1 MNKSHM
7 FSKLLKQLRRKK
19 DSFGNRI
26 SGLFG
31 NKTLV
36 REDLLQNLERVL
48 LTSDVGIKA
57 SGRIIAAVKN
67 SSHNESP
74 IENIRYEM
82 QRILEAA
89 QQPLTIENHQKQPFI
104 ILVVGVNGAGKTTSI
119 AKLAKNLK
127 ERGLMV
133 VLAAGDTFRAA
144 AVEQIQEW
152 GLRLNLPVISKPS
165 GSDPASLAYEAHQQ
179 AISLGADVL
188 IIDTAGRLHTQD
200 DLMAEL
206 KKIKRVIGK
215 QDDSAP
221 HEVILV
227 LDGTSGQNTLKQTEI
242 FVKEIG
248 ISSLIVTKLDG
259 TAKGGA
265 LFNLANEFE
274 LPVRYIGIGEGL
286 DDLLEFDAKDFVSS
300 LLHNVGD

>member
-1 MNKSHM
+1 M
-7 FSKLLKQLRRKK
+7 FSKLLKQLGRKK
-19 DSFGNRI
+19 DSLGNRI

-31 NKTLV
+31 NKTIV
-36 REDLLQNLERVL
+36 SEDLLKDLERVL
-48 LTSDVGIKA
+48 LTSDVGIEA
-57 SGRIIAAVKN
+57 SQRIIAAVKN

-74 IENIRYEM
+74 IENMRHEM
-82 QRILEAA
+82 QQILKAA
-89 QQPLTIENHQKQPFI
+89 QQPLTIEGQQKHPFI

-119 AKLAKNLK
+119 AKLANNLK
-127 ERGLMV
+127 DRGLMV

-152 GLRLNLPVISKPS
+152 GLKLDIPVISKPS

-188 IIDTAGRLHTQD
+188 IIDTAGRLHTQG

-206 KKIKRVIGK
+206 KKIKRVITK

-242 FVKEIG
+242 FIKEID

-265 LFNLANEFE
+265 LFNLANEFD
-274 LPVRYIGIGEGL
+274 LPVRYIGIGEGM
-286 DDLLEFDAKDFVSS
+286 DDLLAFDAKDFVNS
-300 LLHNVGD
+300 LLNSIGDHK

>member
-1 MNKSHM
+1 M
-7 FSKLLKQLRRKK
+7 FTKLLQQLGRTR
-19 DSFGNRI
+19 DSLGNRI
-26 SGLFG
+26 SSLFRE
-31 NKTLV
+31 KTV
-36 REDLLQNLERVL
+36 VSEDLLHNLERVL

-57 SGRIIAAVKN
+57 SERIIASVKN

-82 QRILEAA
+82 QRILQTA
-89 QQPLTIENHQKQPFI
+89 QQPLTIENRQKQPFI

-152 GLRLNLPVISKPS
+152 GSRLNLSVISKSS

-200 DLMAEL
+200 NLMAEL
-206 KKIKRVIGK
+206 KK
-215 QDDSAP
+215 
-221 HEVILV
+221 
-227 LDGTSGQNTLKQTEI
+227 N
-242 FVKEIG
+242 
-248 ISSLIVTKLDG
+248 
-259 TAKGGA
+259 
-265 LFNLANEFE
+265 
-274 LPVRYIGIGEGL
+274 
-286 DDLLEFDAKDFVSS
+286 
-300 LLHNVGD
+300 

>member
-1 MNKSHM
+1 M
-7 FSKLLKQLRRKK
+7 FSKLLKQLGRKK
-19 DSFGNRI
+19 DSLGNRI

-31 NKTLV
+31 NKTIV
-36 REDLLQNLERVL
+36 SEDLLKDLERVL
-48 LTSDVGIKA
+48 LTSDVGIEA
-57 SGRIIAAVKN
+57 SQRIIAAVKN

-74 IENIRYEM
+74 IENIRHEM
-82 QRILEAA
+82 QQILKAA
-89 QQPLTIENHQKQPFI
+89 QQPLTIEGQQKQPFI

-119 AKLAKNLK
+119 AKLANNLK
-127 ERGLMV
+127 DRGLMV

-152 GLRLNLPVISKPS
+152 GLKLDIPVISKPS

-188 IIDTAGRLHTQD
+188 IIDTAGRLHTQG

-206 KKIKRVIGK
+206 KKIKRVITK

-227 LDGTSGQNTLKQTEI
+227 LDGTSGQNTLRQTEI
-242 FVKEIG
+242 FIKEID

-265 LFNLANEFE
+265 LFSLANEFD
-274 LPVRYIGIGEGL
+274 LPVRYIGIGEGM
-286 DDLLEFDAKDFVSS
+286 DDLLAFDAKDFVNS
-300 LLHNVGD
+300 LLNNIGDHK

>member
-1 MNKSHM
+1 M
-7 FSKLLKQLRRKK
+7 FSKLLKQLGRKK
-19 DSFGNRI
+19 DSLGNRI

-31 NKTLV
+31 NKTIV
-36 REDLLQNLERVL
+36 SEDLLKDLERVL
-48 LTSDVGIKA
+48 LTSDVGVEA
-57 SGRIIAAVKN
+57 SQRIIAAVKN

-74 IENIRYEM
+74 IENMRHEM
-82 QRILEAA
+82 QQILKAA
-89 QQPLTIENHQKQPFI
+89 QQPLTIEGQQKHPFI
-104 ILVVGVNGAGKTTSI
+104 IFVVGVNGAGKTTSI
-119 AKLAKNLK
+119 AKLANNLK
-127 ERGLMV
+127 DRGLMV

-152 GLRLNLPVISKPS
+152 GLKLDIPVISKPS

-188 IIDTAGRLHTQD
+188 IIDTAGRLHTQG

-206 KKIKRVIGK
+206 KKIKRVITK

-221 HEVILV
+221 HEVMLV
-227 LDGTSGQNTLKQTEI
+227 LDGTSGQNTLRQTEI
-242 FVKEIG
+242 FIKEID

-265 LFNLANEFE
+265 LFNLANEFD
-274 LPVRYIGIGEGL
+274 LPVRYIGIGEGM
-286 DDLLEFDAKDFVSS
+286 DDLLAFDAKDFVNS
-300 LLHNVGD
+300 LLSNIGDHK

>member
-1 MNKSHM
+1 M
-7 FSKLLKQLRRKK
+7 FSKLLKQLGRKK
-19 DSFGNRI
+19 DSLGNRI

-31 NKTLV
+31 NKTIV
-36 REDLLQNLERVL
+36 SEDLLKDLERVL
-48 LTSDVGIKA
+48 LTSDVGIEA
-57 SGRIIAAVKN
+57 SRRIIAAVKN

-74 IENIRYEM
+74 IENIRHEM
-82 QRILEAA
+82 QQILKAA
-89 QQPLTIENHQKQPFI
+89 QQPLTIEGQQKQPFI

-119 AKLAKNLK
+119 AKLANNLK
-127 ERGLMV
+127 DRGLMV

-152 GLRLNLPVISKPS
+152 GLKLDIPVISKPS

-188 IIDTAGRLHTQD
+188 IIDTAGRLHTQG

-206 KKIKRVIGK
+206 KKIKRVITK

-242 FVKEIG
+242 FIKEID

-265 LFNLANEFE
+265 LFNLANEFD
-274 LPVRYIGIGEGL
+274 LPVRYIGIGEGM
-286 DDLLEFDAKDFVSS
+286 DDLLAFDAKDFVNS
-300 LLHNVGD
+300 LLNNIGDHK

>member
-1 MNKSHM
+1 M
-7 FSKLLKQLRRKK
+7 FSKLLKQLGRKK
-19 DSFGNRI
+19 DSLGNRI

-31 NKTLV
+31 NKTIV
-36 REDLLQNLERVL
+36 SEDLLKDLERVL
-48 LTSDVGIKA
+48 LTSDVGIEA
-57 SGRIIAAVKN
+57 SQRIIAAVKN

-74 IENIRYEM
+74 IENIRHEM
-82 QRILEAA
+82 QQILKAA
-89 QQPLTIENHQKQPFI
+89 QQPLTIEGQQKQPFI

-119 AKLAKNLK
+119 AKLANNLK
-127 ERGLMV
+127 DRGLMV

-152 GLRLNLPVISKPS
+152 GLKLDIPVISKPS

-188 IIDTAGRLHTQD
+188 IIDTAGRLHTQG

-206 KKIKRVIGK
+206 KKIKRVITK

-227 LDGTSGQNTLKQTEI
+227 LDGTSGQNTLRQTEI
-242 FVKEIG
+242 FIKEID

-265 LFNLANEFE
+265 LFNLANEFD
-274 LPVRYIGIGEGL
+274 LPVRYIGIGEGM
-286 DDLLEFDAKDFVSS
+286 DDLLAFDAKDFVNS
-300 LLHNVGD
+300 LLSNIGDQK

>member
-1 MNKSHM
+1 M
-7 FSKLLKQLRRKK
+7 FSKLLKQLGRKK
-19 DSFGNRI
+19 DSLGNRI

-31 NKTLV
+31 NKTIV
-36 REDLLQNLERVL
+36 SEDLLKDLERVL
-48 LTSDVGIKA
+48 LTSDVGIEA
-57 SGRIIAAVKN
+57 SRRIIAAVKN

-74 IENIRYEM
+74 IENIRHEM
-82 QRILEAA
+82 QQILKAA
-89 QQPLTIENHQKQPFI
+89 QQPLTIEGQQKQPFI

-119 AKLAKNLK
+119 AKLANNLK
-127 ERGLMV
+127 DRGLMV

-152 GLRLNLPVISKPS
+152 GLKLDIPVISKPS

-188 IIDTAGRLHTQD
+188 IIDTAGRLHTQG

-206 KKIKRVIGK
+206 KKIKRVITK

-227 LDGTSGQNTLKQTEI
+227 LDGTSGQNTLRQTEI
-242 FVKEIG
+242 FIKEIDV
-248 ISSLIVTKLDG
+248 SSLIVTKLDG

-265 LFNLANEFE
+265 LFNLANEFD
-274 LPVRYIGIGEGL
+274 LPVRYIGIGEGI
-286 DDLLEFDAKDFVSS
+286 DDLLAFDAKDFVNS
-300 LLHNVGD
+300 LLNNIGDHK

>member
-1 MNKSHM
+1 M
-7 FSKLLKQLRRKK
+7 FSKLLKQLGRKK
-19 DSFGNRI
+19 DSLGNRI

-31 NKTLV
+31 NKTIV
-36 REDLLQNLERVL
+36 SEDLLKDLERVL
-48 LTSDVGIKA
+48 LTSDVGIEA
-57 SGRIIAAVKN
+57 SQRIIAAVKN

-74 IENIRYEM
+74 IENMRHEM
-82 QRILEAA
+82 QQILKAA
-89 QQPLTIENHQKQPFI
+89 QQPLTIEGQQKHPFI

-119 AKLAKNLK
+119 AKLANNLK
-127 ERGLMV
+127 DRGLMV

-152 GLRLNLPVISKPS
+152 GLKLDISVISKPS

-188 IIDTAGRLHTQD
+188 IIDTAGRLHTQG

-206 KKIKRVIGK
+206 KKIKRVIAK

-227 LDGTSGQNTLKQTEI
+227 LDGTSGQNTLRQTEI
-242 FVKEIG
+242 FIKEID

-265 LFNLANEFE
+265 LFNLANEFD
-274 LPVRYIGIGEGL
+274 LPVRYIGIGEGM
-286 DDLLEFDAKDFVSS
+286 DDLLAFDAKDFVNS
-300 LLHNVGD
+300 LLSNIGDHK

>member
-1 MNKSHM
+1 M
-7 FSKLLKQLRRKK
+7 FSKLLKQLGRKK
-19 DSFGNRI
+19 DSLGNRI

-31 NKTLV
+31 NKTIV
-36 REDLLQNLERVL
+36 SEDLLKDLERVL
-48 LTSDVGIKA
+48 LTSDVGIEA
-57 SGRIIAAVKN
+57 SQRIIAAVKN

-74 IENIRYEM
+74 IENMRHEM
-82 QRILEAA
+82 QQILKAA
-89 QQPLTIENHQKQPFI
+89 QQPLTIEGQQKHPFI

-152 GLRLNLPVISKPS
+152 GLKLDIPVISKPS

-188 IIDTAGRLHTQD
+188 IIDTAGRLHTQG

-206 KKIKRVIGK
+206 KKIKRVITK

-227 LDGTSGQNTLKQTEI
+227 LDGTSGQNTLRQTEI
-242 FVKEIG
+242 FIKEID

-265 LFNLANEFE
+265 LFNLANEFD
-274 LPVRYIGIGEGL
+274 LPVRYIGIGEGM
-286 DDLLEFDAKDFVSS
+286 DDLLAFDAKDFVNS
-300 LLHNVGD
+300 LLNNIGDHK

>member
-1 MNKSHM
+1 M
-7 FSKLLKQLRRKK
+7 FSKLLKQLGRKK
-19 DSFGNRI
+19 DSLGNRI

-31 NKTLV
+31 NKTIV
-36 REDLLQNLERVL
+36 SEDLLKDLERVL
-48 LTSDVGIKA
+48 LTSDVGIEA
-57 SGRIIAAVKN
+57 SQRIIAAVKN

-74 IENIRYEM
+74 IENMRHEM
-82 QRILEAA
+82 QQILKAA
-89 QQPLTIENHQKQPFI
+89 QQPLTIEGQQKHPFI

-119 AKLAKNLK
+119 AKLANNLK
-127 ERGLMV
+127 DRGLMV

-152 GLRLNLPVISKPS
+152 GLKLDISVISKPS

-188 IIDTAGRLHTQD
+188 IIDTAGRLHTQG

-206 KKIKRVIGK
+206 KKIKRVITK

-227 LDGTSGQNTLKQTEI
+227 LDGTSGQNTLRQTEI
-242 FVKEIG
+242 FIKEID

-265 LFNLANEFE
+265 LFNLANEFD
-274 LPVRYIGIGEGL
+274 LPVRYIGIGEGM
-286 DDLLEFDAKDFVSS
+286 DDLLAFDAKDFVNS
-300 LLHNVGD
+300 LLSNIGDHK

>member
-1 MNKSHM
+1 M
-7 FSKLLKQLRRKK
+7 FSKLLKQLGRKK
-19 DSFGNRI
+19 DSLGNRI

-31 NKTLV
+31 NKTIV
-36 REDLLQNLERVL
+36 SEDLLKDLERVL
-48 LTSDVGIKA
+48 LTSDVGIEA
-57 SGRIIAAVKN
+57 SQRIIAAVKN

-74 IENIRYEM
+74 IENIRHEM
-82 QRILEAA
+82 QQILKAA
-89 QQPLTIENHQKQPFI
+89 QQPLTIEGQQKHPFI

-119 AKLAKNLK
+119 AKLANNLK
-127 ERGLMV
+127 DRGLMV

-152 GLRLNLPVISKPS
+152 GLKLDIPVISKPS

-188 IIDTAGRLHTQD
+188 IIDTAGRLHTQG

-206 KKIKRVIGK
+206 KKIKRVITK

-227 LDGTSGQNTLKQTEI
+227 LDGTSGQNTLRQTEI
-242 FVKEIG
+242 FIKEID

-265 LFNLANEFE
+265 LFNLANEFD
-274 LPVRYIGIGEGL
+274 LPVRYIGIGEGM
-286 DDLLEFDAKDFVSS
+286 DDLLAFDAKDFVNS
-300 LLHNVGD
+300 LLNSIGDHK

>member
-1 MNKSHM
+1 M
-7 FSKLLKQLRRKK
+7 FSKLLKQLGRKK
-19 DSFGNRI
+19 DSLGNRI

-31 NKTLV
+31 NKTIV
-36 REDLLQNLERVL
+36 SEDLLKDLERVL
-48 LTSDVGIKA
+48 LTSDVGIEA
-57 SGRIIAAVKN
+57 SQRIIAAVKN

-74 IENIRYEM
+74 IENMRHEM
-82 QRILEAA
+82 QQILKAA
-89 QQPLTIENHQKQPFI
+89 QQPLTIEGQQKHPFI

-119 AKLAKNLK
+119 AKLANNLK
-127 ERGLMV
+127 DRGLMV

-152 GLRLNLPVISKPS
+152 GLKLDIPVISKPS

-188 IIDTAGRLHTQD
+188 IIDTAGRLHTQG

-206 KKIKRVIGK
+206 KKIKRVITK

-227 LDGTSGQNTLKQTEI
+227 LDGTSGQNTLRQTEI
-242 FVKEIG
+242 FIKEID

-265 LFNLANEFE
+265 LFNLANEFD
-274 LPVRYIGIGEGL
+274 LPVRYIGIGEGM
-286 DDLLEFDAKDFVSS
+286 DDLLAFDAKDFVNS
-300 LLHNVGD
+300 LLNNIGDHK

>member
-1 MNKSHM
+1 M
-7 FSKLLKQLRRKK
+7 FSKLLKQLGRKK
-19 DSFGNRI
+19 GSLGNRI

-31 NKTLV
+31 NKTIV
-36 REDLLQNLERVL
+36 SEDLLKDLERVL
-48 LTSDVGIKA
+48 LTSDVGIEA
-57 SGRIIAAVKN
+57 SQRIIAAVKN

-74 IENIRYEM
+74 IENMRHEM
-82 QRILEAA
+82 QQILKAA
-89 QQPLTIENHQKQPFI
+89 QQPLTIEGQQKHPFI

-119 AKLAKNLK
+119 AKLANNLK
-127 ERGLMV
+127 DRGLMV

-152 GLRLNLPVISKPS
+152 GLKLDISVISKPS

-188 IIDTAGRLHTQD
+188 IIDTAGRLHTQG

-206 KKIKRVIGK
+206 KKIKRVIAK

-227 LDGTSGQNTLKQTEI
+227 LDGTSGQNTLRQTEI
-242 FVKEIG
+242 FIKEID

-265 LFNLANEFE
+265 LFNLANEFD
-274 LPVRYIGIGEGL
+274 LPVRYIGIGEGM
-286 DDLLEFDAKDFVSS
+286 DDLLAFDAKDFVNS
-300 LLHNVGD
+300 LLNNIGEHK